1 MPWKFA
7 SAIGERTRFVRAALQ
22 QHQPFAALCREFG
35 ISRRTGYKWC
45 HRFQQNGPAGLQL
58 RSRRPRT
65 TPTRLTKRWQQRIRY
80 ARQRRPHWGAKKI
93 HARWRRQFPRTRLPA
108 VRTIT
113 QWLPKL
119 CPQRRRRRWH
129 TRRGPRLELPPLTQP
144 TAPNEVWTADF
155 KGFFRTADGARCDPL
170 TGRDLC
176 SRFLLAV
183 RVLPHQRHA
192 AVRRVFLGLFRRHGL
207 PKVIRVDNGSPF
219 GSTAAWGLSTL
230 SVWWRTLGIAVEYI
244 RPGHPEENGSHEQM
258 HRELKRDTA
267 RPPAARPPAQQRR
280 SDRWRRDYNTAR
292 PHEALGGR
300 YPADHYHR
308 SRRRYRG
315 VQPIRYPRGANVRR
329 VRHNGEIKWQGRLRF
344 IGEPFVGQP
353 LALRRQMPGVYTVY
367 FQTLLLGTLHDR
379 DAGGLRP
386 SKPRRTKK

>member
-22 QHQPFAALCREFG
+22 QRQPFAALCREFG

-45 HRFQQNGPAGLQL
+45 HRFQQNGRAGLQL

-65 TPTRLTKRWQQRIRY
+65 SPRRTPRRWQQFIRRL
-80 ARQRRPHWGAKKI
+80 RQRRPHWGAKKI
-93 HARWRRQFPRTRLPA
+93 HARLRHKFPRARLPA

-119 CPQRRRRRWH
+119 CPHVRRRRRH
-129 TRRGPRLELPPLTQP
+129 TRRGPRLDLPALTQP
-144 TAPNEVWTADF
+144 AAPNEVWTVDF
-155 KGFFRTADGARCDPL
+155 KGFFRTADGTRCDPL
-170 TGRDLC
+170 TVRDLF

-183 RVLPHQRHA
+183 RVLPHQRQD
-192 AVRRVFLGLFRRHGL
+192 AVRRVFIRLFRRHGL

-219 GSTAAWGLSTL
+219 GSTAAWGLATL
-230 SVWWRTLGIAVEYI
+230 SVWWRTLGIAVEFI

-267 RPPAARPPAQQRR
+267 RPPAAHLQAQQHR
-280 SDRWRRDYNTAR
+280 SNRWRRDYNTAR

-300 YPADHYHR
+300 YPAERYHR

-315 VQPIRYPRGANVRR
+315 PQPIRYPRGSSVRR
-329 VRHNGEIKWQGRLRF
+329 VRHNGEIKWQGRRRF
-344 IGEPFVGQP
+344 IGEPFAGQP
-353 LALRRQMPGVYTVY
+353 IALRLQAAGVYEVY
-367 FQTLLLGTLHDR
+367 FQTLPLGILHDR

-386 SKPRRTKK
+386 SKPRRAKK